1 MKTTATALAIAA
13 LSFAA
18 LSAHADD
25 ADPAGQFAASAG
37 TRAAQRAEVQAQY
50 HQYRQQ
56 GVNPGATS
64 DNPLRSFQGQRTRA
78 EVQAEYLN
86 NRNAVA
92 ALTSEDSG
100 SSYLAARK
108 VPVEAGRQLAGTP
121 VNAQ

>member
-25 ADPAGQFAASAG
+25 ADPAGQFAASVG
-37 TRAAQRAEVQAQY
+37 THAVQRTQVQA
-50 HQYRQQ
+50 QYRQQ
-56 GVNPGATS
+56 GVNPWATS
-64 DNPLRSFQGQRTRA
+64 YNPLRSFQGQRTRA

-86 NRNAVA
+86 NRHAVA